1 MDSRTSEFLHAMARS
16 PGDASAP
23 GERPV
28 AQEPLTLAEMENFL
42 QHMLSYNHEDQE
54 QEVWESLAAT
64 GVSISSVVES
74 LRLTME
80 SSQKPPVVRLTAAAV
95 FLNLFLLPNCPVYS
109 VFNPLAFSTM
119 IQTLRQV
126 IVGNPPSASNVGT
139 DAPTNDSGRKKR
151 NHRKGKG
158 TDKQRKSSMRIDE
171 DETGDFSDEDGNQRG
186 GDETQSRL
194 GVTLLSVLG
203 NLSQALEV
211 LKLANQSEARKALL
225 GMLVEVARFSLD
237 DQQWGE
243 GGRGRVGA
251 DRTRVTVG
259 GGRTVEAWRLPYHML
274 LKLMDPQHGKP
285 LESAARVL
293 MALGPYILMTHADVT
308 VATSSSTSNGTQTPS
323 LVFPSQLRSRGL
335 DFVTSDILTRAPK
348 ETIPAVESLMRYL
361 CLHAPE
367 RAEGR
372 AAAVEAVVK
381 VYGAVGR
388 KERERFFLFVGK
400 LARVDRAAA
409 RVVAVDLSAALGD
422 AQTGR
427 ENGNGRGVGN
437 GRAVLIA
444 RVGSCLELMYR
455 RASDVS
461 PTVRARALVAL
472 TASLRTLKG
481 RPSLLD
487 SVLADHARASN
498 LAGAADPGATPG
510 GGPGLRGQPV
520 PGAGVGVGCSGLG
533 VEEVLGMVR
542 RRLEDEKG
550 LVRKAAVG
558 ALEEIVGLS
567 SLPLREE
574 LVDAIG
580 ELCSDSLL
588 SVRRVALTALS
599 KLTVSN
605 PGHVWLRAK
614 WLQSALVLIL
624 DNEACVQDQA
634 LDLLASLLLQPL
646 GQISTSSRPSASTR
660 VGLCKDRPLHVCV
673 KGRGVPP
680 APVLC
685 EGEGVCEAC
694 EGPAR
699 GEGVGAVGG
708 GNAAA
713 AGGGGGSGA
722 AAAAAADGS
731 VRSTLAWLM
740 AVGQRSSSVAPLLH
754 RACAVLARR
763 NGLNTRLVEGLQA
776 VIEAAEGWQIVQQQQ
791 QQPEQGGSPIYQQQ
805 QQQQQQQRNTREQ
818 EAGSSLW
825 RWVVRGAWLLLQEVT
840 SFSPQGV
847 RWEFLISRWRDGRTQ
862 QEAGNSS
869 IAGDAAMP
877 GSSVDDT
884 ATPSRAADGTASPER
899 DSRELGGQE
908 REAQVHVLKA
918 LCNIAAR
925 IPGEKAIDVAAGL
938 LHNLRSFQLSP
949 EEAGVHMVALAT
961 LNRRAAAGSGNTTNS
976 GRNSSN
982 RSNSNSNSNHRSNS
996 SIPAPGGGRAAEA
1009 GSSISQ
1015 SPEAAI
1021 ATWCLE
1027 LCTQATAIV
1036 RSHLIA
1042 GGSQLGSPGQ
1052 RRERLREAQQE
1063 EKDGGE
1069 EQEQEQGPLQ
1079 KELRE
1084 GADGQAEAQRLE
1096 CAVFVCGQLA
1106 LIAGELAETQAAGAT
1121 ATAGS
1126 TAAAA
1131 AAAAAACAAT
1141 VAGDDSDSDGDGTA
1155 AANGGRQGRTGKG
1168 KGSSGGRSSRGGKSS
1183 RSEVSEQLAALQSAL
1198 KEASQC
1204 VLELLL
1210 GASAAPAPIPAPT
1223 AAAANAGIAATAGT
1237 AAAAAAAAAGM
1248 QVLQAPVLAHGW
1260 LAQGRFCLVDHALAK
1275 TCVPLF
1281 VQELQCSPLPSV
1293 RNNIVIVLTDLC
1305 VRYTAL
1311 VDPHVPCLS
1320 ACLRDPCELVRRQAL
1335 VLLAGLLQRDYVKWR
1350 GTLVLRML
1358 LSLVDASQAIREV
1371 ALHLFT
1377 HVVPRRVPLVPYN
1390 IFIEALFALNACPFA
1405 PSSTTTAP
1413 PLPSSGP
1420 RPPIPSLPNPASS
1433 SNPASSQPAPSNPS
1447 QPNRANSTSPG
1458 GSTPEEEGWSGRR
1471 GRRTGV
1477 GVRGAGAERGG
1488 LEEELERFSL
1498 SGPTRH
1504 AARTTVYRTLLRLMV
1519 REHHLALS
1527 AKLCLQVLAPVLDGA
1542 LPLSCP
1548 SVQAVVGDA
1557 LDILSCKE
1565 MRPGSGKAA
1574 AAGGG
1579 GAAANAVKGRVV
1591 TQLMKKNLVENTIPI
1606 LIELKRLLEAQNSP
1620 LQGALMGCLRC
1631 LFKEYRAEIED
1642 LLAADPQLAKELVYD
1657 IQKHEAAR
1665 ARAVAA
1671 ASRACAG
1678 GAAGGSGGGGGGGS
1692 GAAAAAASDVD
1703 AAAAPLVA
1711 EAAGTVDTESG
1722 DAAEAADA
1730 ADAAAV
1736 GREEGDGEE
1745 ESREQEAGARSR
1757 RKSAEFRTPTKD
1769 RAAAAESVD
1778 AAQVAGAACGDGAAA
1793 VGTPPAAAVASAG
1806 APASSAGAAASH
1818 SNVLS
1823 ASNLCS
1829 PLFVTPNPPSRT
1841 RSRSRSRL
1849 GNERFGRSGLASTEE
1864 DGQGQDEEDQGEEQS
1879 EEERAQA
1886 AVQAAARAAAIIRD
1900 IEEHGNKTPVLRTV
1914 SVPRMETRVREAEE
1928 EGEGEAAGLHGK
1940 EAEGTTGQGTRKGGV
1955 LQEIDCQAAVEKG
1968 RVQKGGREEVA
1979 ARTHTVGSANSGHSA
1994 EGGCAGAG
2002 GGRNRGQKSRE
2013 KGNRG
2018 VPQGEEEQV
2027 REVGARTGGDLPARH
2042 VTRRSAKAQR

>member
-194 GVTLLSVLG
+194 G
-203 NLSQALEV
+203 
-211 LKLANQSEARKALL
+211 SEARKALL

-409 RVVAVDLSAALGD
+409 RVVAVDLSAAL
-422 AQTGR
+422 TGR

-660 VGLCKDRPLHVCV
+660 ELVCGAPAAPRMCGSSPAKWAQYEACGRAAGRDRS
-673 KGRGVPP
+673 GRGM
-680 APVLC
+680 AD
-685 EGEGVCEAC
+685 
-694 EGPAR
+694 R
-699 GEGVGAVGG
+699 
-708 GNAAA
+708 
-713 AGGGGGSGA
+713 A
-722 AAAAAADGS
+722 AAAAAAG
-731 VRSTLAWLM
+731 
-740 AVGQRSSSVAPLLH
+740 
-754 RACAVLARR
+754 ARGKP
-763 NGLNTRLVEGLQA
+763 N
-776 VIEAAEGWQIVQQQQ
+776 
-791 QQPEQGGSPIYQQQ
+791 
-805 QQQQQQQRNTREQ
+805 
-818 EAGSSLW
+818 
-825 RWVVRGAWLLLQEVT
+825 
-840 SFSPQGV
+840 
-847 RWEFLISRWRDGRTQ
+847 
-862 QEAGNSS
+862 
-869 IAGDAAMP
+869 
-877 GSSVDDT
+877 
-884 ATPSRAADGTASPER
+884 
-899 DSRELGGQE
+899 
-908 REAQVHVLKA
+908 
-918 LCNIAAR
+918 
-925 IPGEKAIDVAAGL
+925 
-938 LHNLRSFQLSP
+938 
-949 EEAGVHMVALAT
+949 
-961 LNRRAAAGSGNTTNS
+961 
-976 GRNSSN
+976 
-982 RSNSNSNSNHRSNS
+982 
-996 SIPAPGGGRAAEA
+996 IPA
-1009 GSSISQ
+1009 
-1015 SPEAAI
+1015 
-1021 ATWCLE
+1021 
-1027 LCTQATAIV
+1027 
-1036 RSHLIA
+1036 
-1042 GGSQLGSPGQ
+1042 
-1052 RRERLREAQQE
+1052 
-1063 EKDGGE
+1063 
-1069 EQEQEQGPLQ
+1069 
-1079 KELRE
+1079 
-1084 GADGQAEAQRLE
+1084 
-1096 CAVFVCGQLA
+1096 
-1106 LIAGELAETQAAGAT
+1106 
-1121 ATAGS
+1121 

-1131 AAAAAACAAT
+1131 AAAAEYSR
-1141 VAGDDSDSDGDGTA
+1141 AGSGKQSMEV
-1155 AANGGRQGRTGKG
+1155 GGEGR
-1168 KGSSGGRSSRGGKSS
+1168 
-1183 RSEVSEQLAALQSAL
+1183 V
-1198 KEASQC
+1198 
-1204 VLELLL
+1204 
-1210 GASAAPAPIPAPT
+1210 
-1223 AAAANAGIAATAGT
+1223 AATAG
-1237 AAAAAAAAAGM
+1237 
-1248 QVLQAPVLAHGW
+1248 
-1260 LAQGRFCLVDHALAK
+1260 
-1275 TCVPLF
+1275 
-1281 VQELQCSPLPSV
+1281 S
-1293 RNNIVIVLTDLC
+1293 DL
-1305 VRYTAL
+1305 L
-1311 VDPHVPCLS
+1311 LS
-1320 ACLRDPCELVRRQAL
+1320 A
-1335 VLLAGLLQRDYVKWR
+1335 
-1350 GTLVLRML
+1350 
-1358 LSLVDASQAIREV
+1358 
-1371 ALHLFT
+1371 
-1377 HVVPRRVPLVPYN
+1377 
-1390 IFIEALFALNACPFA
+1390 
-1405 PSSTTTAP
+1405 
-1413 PLPSSGP
+1413 
-1420 RPPIPSLPNPASS
+1420 
-1433 SNPASSQPAPSNPS
+1433 
-1447 QPNRANSTSPG
+1447 G
-1458 GSTPEEEGWSGRR
+1458 GQ
-1471 GRRTGV
+1471 V
-1477 GVRGAGAERGG
+1477 GV
-1488 LEEELERFSL
+1488 SD
-1498 SGPTRH
+1498 
-1504 AARTTVYRTLLRLMV
+1504 
-1519 REHHLALS
+1519 
-1527 AKLCLQVLAPVLDGA
+1527 LQVAGRQD
-1542 LPLSCP
+1542 
-1548 SVQAVVGDA
+1548 
-1557 LDILSCKE
+1557 
-1565 MRPGSGKAA
+1565 
-1574 AAGGG
+1574 AAGG
-1579 GAAANAVKGRVV
+1579 
-1591 TQLMKKNLVENTIPI
+1591 
-1606 LIELKRLLEAQNSP
+1606 
-1620 LQGALMGCLRC
+1620 
-1631 LFKEYRAEIED
+1631 
-1642 LLAADPQLAKELVYD
+1642 
-1657 IQKHEAAR
+1657 
-1665 ARAVAA
+1665 
-1671 ASRACAG
+1671 
-1678 GAAGGSGGGGGGGS
+1678 
-1692 GAAAAAASDVD
+1692 
-1703 AAAAPLVA
+1703 
-1711 EAAGTVDTESG
+1711 
-1722 DAAEAADA
+1722 
-1730 ADAAAV
+1730 
-1736 GREEGDGEE
+1736 
-1745 ESREQEAGARSR
+1745 
-1757 RKSAEFRTPTKD
+1757 RK
-1769 RAAAAESVD
+1769 
-1778 AAQVAGAACGDGAAA
+1778 QQHC
-1793 VGTPPAAAVASAG
+1793 
-1806 APASSAGAAASH
+1806 
-1818 SNVLS
+1818 
-1823 ASNLCS
+1823 
-1829 PLFVTPNPPSRT
+1829 
-1841 RSRSRSRL
+1841 
-1849 GNERFGRSGLASTEE
+1849 
-1864 DGQGQDEEDQGEEQS
+1864 
-1879 EEERAQA
+1879 
-1886 AVQAAARAAAIIRD
+1886 
-1900 IEEHGNKTPVLRTV
+1900 
-1914 SVPRMETRVREAEE
+1914 
-1928 EGEGEAAGLHGK
+1928 
-1940 EAEGTTGQGTRKGGV
+1940 
-1955 LQEIDCQAAVEKG
+1955 
-1968 RVQKGGREEVA
+1968 
-1979 ARTHTVGSANSGHSA
+1979 
-1994 EGGCAGAG
+1994 GGCC
-2002 GGRNRGQKSRE
+2002 N
-2013 KGNRG
+2013 
-2018 VPQGEEEQV
+2018 
-2027 REVGARTGGDLPARH
+2027 AR
-2042 VTRRSAKAQR
+2042 QFC

>member
-1 MDSRTSEFLHAMARS
+1 
-16 PGDASAP
+16 
-23 GERPV
+23 
-28 AQEPLTLAEMENFL
+28 
-42 QHMLSYNHEDQE
+42 
-54 QEVWESLAAT
+54 
-64 GVSISSVVES
+64 
-74 LRLTME
+74 
-80 SSQKPPVVRLTAAAV
+80 
-95 FLNLFLLPNCPVYS
+95 
-109 VFNPLAFSTM
+109 
-119 IQTLRQV
+119 
-126 IVGNPPSASNVGT
+126 
-139 DAPTNDSGRKKR
+139 
-151 NHRKGKG
+151 
-158 TDKQRKSSMRIDE
+158 MRIDE

-211 LKLANQSEARKALL
+211 LKLANQSEAR
-225 GMLVEVARFSLD
+225 
-237 DQQWGE
+237 
-243 GGRGRVGA
+243 
-251 DRTRVTVG
+251 
-259 GGRTVEAWRLPYHML
+259 RTVEAWRLPYHML

-388 KERERFFLFVGK
+388 KERERFFL
-400 LARVDRAAA
+400 
-409 RVVAVDLSAALGD
+409 
-422 AQTGR
+422 
-427 ENGNGRGVGN
+427 
-437 GRAVLIA
+437 
-444 RVGSCLELMYR
+444 CLELMYR

-877 GSSVDDT
+877 GSS
-884 ATPSRAADGTASPER
+884 
-899 DSRELGGQE
+899 
-908 REAQVHVLKA
+908 
-918 LCNIAAR
+918 
-925 IPGEKAIDVAAGL
+925 
-938 LHNLRSFQLSP
+938 
-949 EEAGVHMVALAT
+949 AGVHMVALAT

-1311 VDPHVPCLS
+1311 VDPT
-1320 ACLRDPCELVRRQAL
+1320 RQAL

-1458 GSTPEEEGWSGRR
+1458 GSTPEEEGC
-1471 GRRTGV
+1471 
-1477 GVRGAGAERGG
+1477 
-1488 LEEELERFSL
+1488 
-1498 SGPTRH
+1498 GPTRH
-1504 AARTTVYRTLLRLMV
+1504 AARTTVYRTLLRLMA

-1565 MRPGSGKAA
+1565 MRPGSGKAAGGDEDGDEEAGGSPGGAAGGGGGGVGGGARAAA

-1703 AAAAPLVA
+1703 AAAAPFVA
-1711 EAAGTVDTESG
+1711 EAAGTVDTESA

-1806 APASSAGAAASH
+1806 APASPAGAAASH

-2002 GGRNRGQKSRE
+2002 RGRTCGQKSRE

-2018 VPQGEEEQV
+2018 VPQGEEGQV
-2027 REVGARTGGDLPARH
+2027 REVGARTGGDLPARR